1 MEVVEKLLF
10 RSKIVHYGLFIEKTL
25 VFKSGLMKIQIGRTF
40 GPMLEKEE
48 DDRLKGLRKILP
60 HFFVQFAGETDTM

>member
-1 MEVVEKLLF
+1 
-10 RSKIVHYGLFIEKTL
+10 
-25 VFKSGLMKIQIGRTF
+25 MKIQIGRTL
-40 GPMLEKEE
+40 GPMFEKGE